1 MENVAWT
8 KEGLNASQDRR
19 PQIVLVLQG
28 GGALGSYQAGVYQ
41 ALHEADI
48 NPDWIIGTSIGAINA
63 CLIAGNPAETRL
75 ASLRAFWNSV
85 QLRNHWL
92 HTGYDEVDSVLNF
105 WSASM
110 GGVPSF
116 FKPNVLALW
125 NSNLPLKPDEAGY
138 YSAAP
143 LRSTLLRLADF
154 NLINR
159 AGPRVTVGAANVKTG
174 AMHYFDSRADTISVD
189 HILASGALPPAFPP
203 VRIDGELYWDGGI
216 LSNSPTEIVFEDNP
230 RKDALIFSVNMWNP
244 KGKEPSSMADV
255 LQRQKDIQYASRIA
269 SHILRQKHTHKL
281 RHIISELRSLIPEGA
296 QSSEYAKELLSYGC
310 VTRMHV
316 VQLLAPQHMSDTVSK
331 DVDFTATGI
340 CRRWESGYQH
350 TIEMLDRQPWL
361 DAFDPLDGVIL
372 HERDAQ

>member
-1 MENVAWT
+1 
-8 KEGLNASQDRR
+8 
-19 PQIVLVLQG
+19 
-28 GGALGSYQAGVYQ
+28 
-41 ALHEADI
+41 
-48 NPDWIIGTSIGAINA
+48 
-63 CLIAGNPAETRL
+63 
-75 ASLRAFWNSV
+75 
-85 QLRNHWL
+85 
-92 HTGYDEVDSVLNF
+92 
-105 WSASM
+105 
-110 GGVPSF
+110 
-116 FKPNVLALW
+116 
-125 NSNLPLKPDEAGY
+125 
-138 YSAAP
+138 
-143 LRSTLLRLADF
+143 
-154 NLINR
+154 
-159 AGPRVTVGAANVKTG
+159 
-174 AMHYFDSRADTISVD
+174 MHYFDSRADTISVD